1 MTKYIAAFFA
11 LMILVGNSSV
21 STAAGDTYT
30 CSLASAY
37 ECLPG
42 EGCMELSIDDMDLP
56 RFVRFDLKAKTITS
70 LDKAVQRNSKI
81 ASIERMNRMIVM
93 HGTELRGYSIT
104 LGEDSG
110 NLTLSASG
118 EGEGFVAF
126 GFCMDN

>member
-11 LMILVGNSSV
+11 LMILVGTSSV
-21 STAAGDTYT
+21 SIAAGDTYT
-30 CSLASAY
+30 CSLASVY

-42 EGCMELSIDDMDLP
+42 EGCTELSIDDMDLP

-70 LDKAVQRNSKI
+70 LDKAVPRNSKI
-81 ASIERMNRMIVM
+81 ASIERLNRMAVM
-93 HGTELRGYSIT
+93 HGTELRGYSIA

-110 NLTLSASG
+110 NLTLTASG
-118 EGEGFVAF
+118 DGEGFVAF